1 MTLETPPRHDSNELY
16 QVLFEQAA
24 DGIFIA
30 DANGRYIEVNRRG
43 CEMLGYTRTEIL
55 SLSMADLIPEEDQGP
70 DPLEIEA
77 IRAGKNVLKERR
89 LRGQDGRLLPVEI
102 STHRLTDGRFLEIV
116 HDISEQKKAAER
128 LRHTTQELQRVT
140 TSISDY
146 LWSAELD
153 EDGNW
158 SHNYYSPVV
167 EKITGYPPQFFL
179 ENPERW
185 LSTVYPDDQPRL
197 LTALQ
202 RIISR
207 QSEREEEE
215 YRTIRPDGTL
225 CWVRDSVIVTQL
237 APDHLRVDGVVS
249 DITERRRAEDELR
262 ASEARFR
269 TFVDHATDAFF
280 LHGDQGI
287 ILDVNRQACE
297 SLGYTREELIGM
309 SPYNFDPGANPA
321 FHEQLRIRMNAG
333 EVVEFESTHR
343 RKDGTVFPVEVRIR
357 PFWQGDRQLRLSL
370 ARDITERKKLEAE
383 NKQLTAQF
391 YHAQKMES
399 IGQLAGGIAH
409 EFNNLLVP
417 IIGYIEL
424 NLAALDP
431 TSQLYADLTVVI
443 KAANRAADLT
453 RQIVAFSRQQLLELS
468 LLDLNSVIANFQ
480 RMLQR
485 LIGEDIQLQTV
496 LGPDVVLVK
505 ADQSQ
510 IEQVIMNLVINAR
523 DAMPTGGKLTIE
535 TTNAFLDETYVK
547 KHTDNLAPGPYVMLA
562 ISDTGHGIDAA
573 TQKRIFDPF
582 FTTKAQG
589 QGTGLGLATV
599 FGIIK
604 QHQGHIMV
612 YSKPDHGATFKIY
625 FPKVEEVQQT
635 VDSSSPQP
643 ASMFGT
649 ETVLVVE
656 DEELVRQLVCETLEA
671 HGYDVIE
678 AQSPADGLQLASNQ
692 STIHLLVTDVI
703 MPEMNG
709 KEVYHKVAALHP
721 TCKVLY
727 MSGYTNKIIGHRG
740 ILDAGIN
747 FLQKPFT
754 VHNLV
759 GKVRTVLS

>member
-30 DANGRYIEVNRRG
+30 DAKGYYIEVNRRG
-43 CEMLGYTRTEIL
+43 CEMLGYTRAEIL
-55 SLSMADLIPEEDQGP
+55 SLAMADLIPGEQRRT

-77 IRAGKNVLKERR
+77 IRAGKNVLTERR
-89 LRGQDGRLLPVEI
+89 LRCQDGRLLPVEI

-116 HDISEQKKAAER
+116 RDISEHKKAADK
-128 LRHTTQELQRVT
+128 LRETTQELQRVT
-140 TSISDY
+140 TSISAY

-153 EDGNW
+153 EEGHW

-167 EKITGYPPQFFL
+167 EKITGYPPEFFL
-179 ENPERW
+179 ESSERW
-185 LSTVYPDDQPRL
+185 LNTVYPDDQPRL
-197 LTALQ
+197 LNALQ

-207 QSEREEEE
+207 QSEYEEDE
-215 YRTIRPDGTL
+215 YRIIRADGTL
-225 CWVRDSVIVTQL
+225 CWVRDSVIVTQWGS
-237 APDHLRVDGVVS
+237 DRLRVDGVVS

-280 LHGDQGI
+280 LHSDQGI

-309 SPYNFDPGANPA
+309 TPYNFDPGANPA
-321 FHEQLRIRMNAG
+321 FHQQLTIRMNAG
-333 EVVEFESTHR
+333 EVVEFESTHQ

-357 PFWQGDRQLRLSL
+357 PFWQGDRQFRLSL

-409 EFNNLLVP
+409 DFNNLLVP

-424 NLAALDP
+424 NLATLDP
-431 TSQLYADLTVVI
+431 TSQLYTDLTLVI

-453 RQIVAFSRQQLLELS
+453 RQIVAFSRQQVLELS
-468 LLDLNSVIANFQ
+468 LLDLNSVIADFQ

-485 LIGEDIQLQTV
+485 LIGEDIQLQT
-496 LGPDVVLVK
+496 LLDPDVVPIK
-505 ADQSQ
+505 ADKGQ
-510 IEQVIMNLVINAR
+510 IEQVIMNLAINAR

-547 KHTDNLAPGPYVMLA
+547 KHTDNLAPGPYVMLSV
-562 ISDTGHGIDAA
+562 SDTGSGIDAA
-573 TQKRIFDPF
+573 TQRRIFDPF

-589 QGTGLGLATV
+589 QGAGLGLATV

-625 FPKVEEVQQT
+625 LPKAKDIQQM
-635 VDSSSPQP
+635 VDSTSPQP

-656 DEELVRQLVCETLEA
+656 DEEMVRKLVCETLEA
-671 HGYDVIE
+671 YGYDVLE
-678 AQSPADGLQLASNQ
+678 AQSPADGLKLASDQ

-709 KEVYHKVAALHP
+709 KALYHQVTALQP
-721 TCKVLY
+721 NCKVLY
-727 MSGYTNKIIGHRG
+727 MSGYTNNVIVHHG
-740 ILDAGIN
+740 ILDEGIN

-754 VHNLV
+754 IDNLV
-759 GKVRTVLS
+759 RKVRHVLS